1 MAGPGN
7 LKHREFTPRFEENI
21 PADALSIRVARVSS
35 AHRHQIQMRT
45 RFGLPAIGENA
56 LLKIVGGTTR
66 RALWFSAMLLCIMGT
81 ERAHTA
87 ERDHSGI
94 VATYSIAAYDPHTK
108 EWGVAVQSKFF
119 GVGSVVPW
127 AKAGVGAIATQA
139 QANVRYGPRGLQSLE
154 EGRSARQTLQQLT
167 SEDASREVRQV
178 GIVDAKGRAAAHTGT
193 KCNEWAGHIVGAN
206 FTVQGNI
213 LAGEAVVKEMARA
226 FEEART
232 NQVGELADWMLAALE
247 AAEKAGG
254 DKRGRQSAALLV
266 VREGGGISRANDRYI
281 DIRVEDH
288 KEPIEELGRLL
299 SIHKEFFS
307 SAHKRKA
314 LFKAKKPKTRRALAL
329 AQ

>member
-1 MAGPGN
+1 MKA
-7 LKHREFTPRFEENI
+7 FTGSP
-21 PADALSIRVARVSS
+21 PLPALSSLGGKRGEETGRRFDFLKEGRCALSWRHFLQS
-35 AHRHQIQMRT
+35 AEV
-45 RFGLPAIGENA
+45 GENA

-66 RALWFSAMLLCIMGT
+66 RGVWFSAMLLCVIGS
-81 ERAHTA
+81 ERLHTS
-87 ERDHSGI
+87 EPGGSDI
-94 VATYSIAAYDPHTK
+94 VATYSIVAYDPHTK

-139 QANVRYGPRGLQSLE
+139 QANVRYGPHGLQLLE
-154 EGRSARQTLQQLT
+154 EGKTARQTLQELT
-167 SEDASREVRQV
+167 HDDASREVRQV

-193 KCNEWAGHIVGAN
+193 NCNAWAGHIVGTN

-247 AAEKAGG
+247 AAERAGG
-254 DKRGRQSAALLV
+254 DTRGRQSASMLV
-266 VREGGGISRANDRYI
+266 VRQGGGISRANDRYI

-314 LFKAKKPKTRRALAL
+314 LFKAKKPKTRAALAL
-329 AQ
+329 AK